1 VEALVTKARTTRRRC
16 PNRAF
21 GGRLVEGTRGPG
33 PESPVRKARP
43 DSEWFDDDR
52 ICRARGGWIG
62 EARAK
67 MEKKGTVGALHRQL
81 GVSEGSKI
89 PTSKLSAAKARA
101 KRTGNTKLM
110 RRITFAENARG

>member
-1 VEALVTKARTTRRRC
+1 
-16 PNRAF
+16 
-21 GGRLVEGTRGPG
+21 
-33 PESPVRKARP
+33 
-43 DSEWFDDDR
+43 
-52 ICRARGGWIG
+52 
-62 EARAK
+62 